1 MMDCEL
7 DDIVDDLAGVSTKI
21 FHVRGDF
28 ITAYPVEIQEEEGTT
43 GAAGAVYKSLSEALM
58 LCDDALAI
66 MVDEL
71 GADLEQ
77 E

>member
-1 MMDCEL
+1 MDCEL
-7 DDIVDDLAGVSTKI
+7 DTIVDDLSDISTHI
-21 FHVRGDF
+21 FHLRGDF
-28 ITAYPVEIQEEEGTT
+28 MDAFPVEIQEAKGVT
-43 GAAGAVYKSLSEALM
+43 GAAGAIYKSLSEALM
-58 LCDDALAI
+58 LCDDAVAI